1 MIYDFYSTNLAE
13 TGGFGYVP
21 PGDAFFGRTGF
32 TPRYFIYAGGG
43 EKTFPRKFPG
53 FILAWAGWKALLPS
67 FPGKLINPAA
77 AAAAVVLVYLIA
89 RRFHPRGPAAAGAA
103 VLLAVNPILIH
114 RAYMYNPTV
123 FNLLFFLLSL
133 WFLLEAVCR
142 GGTVWFALLGL
153 ASGCFLWIR
162 PTNVVYLAGLA
173 GLIFWERRRV
183 RGPARFLL
191 SLAVLAAGVGALL
204 WYNSRVF
211 GSWLSL
217 GYTAATRVSGE
228 VMGVKAPLS
237 VARILDYLNFHPS
250 IWINHVRMLPLTL
263 TLAFPPLVLALIGI
277 FGGDDEPDRP
287 RFRPFYLLL
296 FALAVG
302 FFSNFG
308 TYGHEEGEL
317 TLHSSFLRYL
327 LPALALLCIPAAA
340 AIGRFPR
347 PRRAL
352 AAAVGLS
359 LAVAVLAPGGVVETT
374 LQSAY
379 YGSVRVFIMN
389 RVPASGVLFSHYWD
403 KTAFP
408 ERTVYTH
415 GTQLPEPG
423 VGDAVADVLARGRE
437 AWTTSHPCDAL
448 IREEAARRG
457 WPLEPHPG
465 PEALSPVLRKASAFI
480 PPSLYPLTL
489 YRIRPGGAAGKTAP

>member
-1 MIYDFYSTNLAE
+1 
-13 TGGFGYVP
+13 
-21 PGDAFFGRTGF
+21 
-32 TPRYFIYAGGG
+32 FIYAGGG

-352 AAAVGLS
+352 AA
-359 LAVAVLAPGGVVETT
+359 
-374 LQSAY
+374 
-379 YGSVRVFIMN
+379 
-389 RVPASGVLFSHYWD
+389 
-403 KTAFP
+403 
-408 ERTVYTH
+408 
-415 GTQLPEPG
+415 
-423 VGDAVADVLARGRE
+423 LARGLCIGPVGIDLGLRQQLPAVE
-437 AWTTSHPCDAL
+437 QALDRVETLPRHRQFARHRPDDRQQPIDVGIGEEMRTLAGRRRIGQPQDLVERQPPFSHQ
-448 IREEAARRG
+448 
-457 WPLEPHPG
+457 
-465 PEALSPVLRKASAFI
+465 
-480 PPSLYPLTL
+480 
-489 YRIRPGGAAGKTAP
+489 RPRH